1 MKTKEFISAA
11 IIGCSTAIIVYE
23 AGEKICNWF
32 DRRRRKRKIIEN
44 IKEDGVE
51 EFINFIEDTKENILK
66 NPGKYGEVNLKKILK
81 LKEDILKK
89 DLDKYS
95 DEDLKGIL
103 KLTYY
108 FKIYKNVNDI
118 IDILEKS
125 LQEKGEK

>member
-1 MKTKEFISAA
+1 MNTNSKEFINAA

-44 IKEDGVE
+44 IKDKEEEFNNFVE
-51 EFINFIEDTKENILK
+51 EIKEEKINL
-66 NPGKYGEVNLKKILK
+66 
-81 LKEDILKK
+81 K

-95 DEDLKGIL
+95 DEKLKRIFE
-103 KLTYY
+103 LTYY
-108 FKIYKNVNDI
+108 FKIYKNLNDI
-118 IDILEKS
+118 IDILERS